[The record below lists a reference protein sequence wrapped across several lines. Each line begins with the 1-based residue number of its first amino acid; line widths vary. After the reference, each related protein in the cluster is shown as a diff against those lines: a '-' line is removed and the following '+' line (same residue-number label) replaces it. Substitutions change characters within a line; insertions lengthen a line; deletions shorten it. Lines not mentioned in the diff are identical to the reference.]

1 MECIRQIWTHLKS
14 PSAHIKPPCV
24 WISLLSAL
32 NMDPKSLDPEAQSDR
47 LPDEKSNEEQTAYAS
62 QYDVFWQEP
71 ASEDPENPMNWS
83 FRRKWSI
90 IGMVSFITF
99 LT

>member
-1 MECIRQIWTHLKS
+1 MDRKS
-14 PSAHIKPPCV
+14 P
-24 WISLLSAL
+24 
-32 NMDPKSLDPEAQSDR
+32 DPEAQFVG
-47 LPDEKSNEEQTAYAS
+47 LPDEKANEEHTADVS
-62 QYDVFWQEP
+62 EYDVFWEEP

-83 FRRKWSI
+83 SGRKWTI

>member
-1 MECIRQIWTHLKS
+1 MDTKS
-14 PSAHIKPPCV
+14 SD
-24 WISLLSAL
+24 L
-32 NMDPKSLDPEAQSDR
+32 EAQSTV
-47 LPDEKSNEEQTAYAS
+47 LTAEKSNEYTADMS
-62 QYDVFWQEP
+62 EYDVFWEEP

-83 FRRKWSI
+83 SGRKWTI

>member
-1 MECIRQIWTHLKS
+1 
-14 PSAHIKPPCV
+14 
-24 WISLLSAL
+24 
-32 NMDPKSLDPEAQSDR
+32 MDAKTLDPEALSDR
-47 LPDEKSNEEQTAYAS
+47 PADKKDNREHMADVS
-62 QYDVFWQEP
+62 QYDVFWQDP
-71 ASEDPENPMNWS
+71 SSEDPENPMDWN

>member
-1 MECIRQIWTHLKS
+1 
-14 PSAHIKPPCV
+14 
-24 WISLLSAL
+24 
-32 NMDPKSLDPEAQSDR
+32 MDAKSLDPEAQSDR
-47 LPDEKSNEEQTAYAS
+47 LPDEKVNEEHTAYAS

-71 ASEDPENPMNWS
+71 VSEDPENPMNWS
-83 FRRKWSI
+83 FGRKWSI